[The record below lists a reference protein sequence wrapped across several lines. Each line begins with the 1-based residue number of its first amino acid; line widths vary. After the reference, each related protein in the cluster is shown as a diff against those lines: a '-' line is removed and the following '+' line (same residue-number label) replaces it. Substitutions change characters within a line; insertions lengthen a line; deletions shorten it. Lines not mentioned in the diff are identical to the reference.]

1 MTLSLRAA
9 ALAVLALGAMAESA
23 IAGEPLAR
31 HRCEIL
37 SRLTRIHEAG
47 PRDTSYDRFI
57 AVELHGRP
65 QSYVQCI
72 FLPSDTRMLCEAS
85 SGAYRFRPEDG
96 LRLRQSEESIAAL
109 KALGFVRKDVARNF
123 DEAKNFEREV
133 ELGTPPDLGAVAD
146 LILAALSR
154 GYAAEPNSRLDITA
168 PKAKGFDGRCNPLA
182 ALK

>member
-31 HRCEIL
+31 HHCEIL

-123 DEAKNFEREV
+123 EREV

-154 GYAAEPNSRLDITA
+154 GYAAEPSSRLDITA